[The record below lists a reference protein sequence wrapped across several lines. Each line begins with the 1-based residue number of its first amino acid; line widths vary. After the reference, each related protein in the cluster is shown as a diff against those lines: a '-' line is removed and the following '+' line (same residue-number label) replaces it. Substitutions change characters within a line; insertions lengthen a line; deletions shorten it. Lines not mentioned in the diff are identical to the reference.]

1 MLRLFRRPSRDNF
14 EPDPEA
20 APAVGDNELGPDAE
34 GDRAT
39 GRKRLALKTILASGI
54 LAVGLGALYLGWSGS
69 RSDEPVSL
77 RLLPQ
82 GRPPLTQGPASL
94 PGALTPSVANAPT
107 PLRSTA
113 TAPPQIGRA

>member
-20 APAVGDNELGPDAE
+20 APAAGDNELGPDAE
-34 GDRAT
+34 GARAT

-82 GRPPLTQGPASL
+82 GRPPLTEGPAAL
-94 PGALTPSVANAPT
+94 PGALTPPVANAPP
-107 PLRSTA
+107 PLPS
-113 TAPPQIGRA
+113 TAPPPSPGP